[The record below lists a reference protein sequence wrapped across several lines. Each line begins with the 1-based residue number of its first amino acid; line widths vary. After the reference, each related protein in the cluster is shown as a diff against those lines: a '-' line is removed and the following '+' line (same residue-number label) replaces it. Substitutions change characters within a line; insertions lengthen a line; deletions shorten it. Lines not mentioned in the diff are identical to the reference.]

1 MNAILPIVAETPIGT
16 DTVQTVRGR
25 DVHAF
30 LDVRKDFSDWMK
42 AQIERARLKEGRDYV
57 IEVSPQKGVNPSTQN
72 CAQSDQRVSGG
83 RPRTEYHLTLDAAK
97 HVGMMSGTD
106 RGHDLREYFLECERK
121 AKAQAPAIAVP
132 QSLPEALRLAADLA
146 EQVATQKAEIAV
158 LAPRS
163 EALAVIADAD
173 GSLCVTDA
181 AKALQM
187 PPGELWAYLL
197 SAQWIY
203 RRDKDGHPV
212 AYQSK
217 LTAGYLEHKVVPIP
231 NGPGKTW
238 ARQQVRVTPKGLT
251 ALAQRIPLDRP
262 GGLFGPVPGIAHAS
276 A

>member
-1 MNAILPIVAETPIGT
+1 MTMHILPVVAETPIGT

-72 CAQSDQRVSGG
+72 CAQPDQRVSGG

-121 AKAQAPAIAVP
+121 ARSGQVGHSIP

-158 LAPRS
+158 LGPRS

-187 PPGELWAYLL
+187 PPSELWAYLFRQ
-197 SAQWIY
+197 QWLY
-203 RRDKDGHPV
+203 RRDKDGAPI

-217 LTAGYLEHKVVPIP
+217 LSAGYLEHKVVPVP
-231 NGPGKTW
+231 TGPGRTW
-238 ARQQVRVTPKGLT
+238 ARQQVRVTAKGLT

-262 GGLFGPVPGIAHAS
+262 GGLFGRVSAS
-276 A
+276 ANA

>member
-1 MNAILPIVAETPIGT
+1 MNTQPILALHDGVPMA
-16 DTVQTVRGR
+16 DSR
-25 DVHAF
+25 DVAATFGKEHKRVLQTIREVHCSDGFRRHNFVPFKIKDLTGESTSHVLMTKNGFAF
-30 LDVRKDFSDWMK
+30 LVLGFTGAAAAVFKE
-42 AQIERARLKEGRDYV
+42 AYIERFDAME
-57 IEVSPQKGVNPSTQN
+57 
-72 CAQSDQRVSGG
+72 AQLRRQSG
-83 RPRTEYHLTLDAAK
+83 P
-97 HVGMMSGTD
+97 V
-106 RGHDLREYFLECERK
+106 
-121 AKAQAPAIAVP
+121 VP

-163 EALAVIADAD
+163 EALAVISDAD

-203 RRDKDGHPV
+203 RREKDGHPV

-231 NGPGKTW
+231 TAPGKTW
-238 ARQQVRVTPKGLT
+238 ARQQVRITPKGLT

-262 GGLFGPVPGIAHAS
+262 GGLFGRLTAPAS